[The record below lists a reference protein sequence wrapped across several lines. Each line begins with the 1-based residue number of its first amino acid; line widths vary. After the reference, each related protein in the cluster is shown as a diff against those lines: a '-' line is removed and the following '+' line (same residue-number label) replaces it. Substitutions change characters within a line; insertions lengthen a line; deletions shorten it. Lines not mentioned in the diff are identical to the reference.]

1 MPRAP
6 ESREGSHRFEE
17 ERSELRPGEAHVWSA
32 VLDASE
38 ERCRELDG
46 FLSPDENARA
56 QRLLSGVHRR
66 RWAAGRGILRS
77 ILSRYLSIP
86 PAEIRFAYTDRG
98 KPVLAGARDSRG
110 IRFNL
115 SHSDERFLFAATI
128 GREIGVDIERV
139 RASRFDQPVARRFF
153 TPRERAL
160 LDATPEEEWA
170 AAFFAIWTR
179 KEACIKAS
187 GLGLAISLSSFD
199 VSADA
204 SQPRVI
210 SSRGAG
216 AGGEISWTLV
226 DVETAPG
233 YRGACAVETAPG
245 YRAACAVEGR
255 DLAIVCREF
264 SL

>member
-1 MPRAP
+1 MAAAP
-6 ESREGSHRFEE
+6 ESRASFFPSERGLFEI
-17 ERSELRPGEAHVWSA
+17 RSGEAHVWSA
-32 VLDASE
+32 ALDVSE
-38 ERCRELDG
+38 ERRRELDG

-56 QRLLSGVHRR
+56 QRLLSEVLRR

-115 SHSDERFLFAATI
+115 SHSDARFLFAATI

-139 RASRFDQPVARRFF
+139 RVSRFDPPVARRFF
-153 TPRERAL
+153 AAGERAL
-160 LDATPEEEWA
+160 LDATPEAEWA

-187 GLGLAISLSSFD
+187 GLGLAISLGSFD
-199 VSADA
+199 VSMD
-204 SQPRVI
+204 SSEPRVVT
-210 SSRGAG
+210 SRGAL

-226 DVETAPG
+226 DVEAAPG
-233 YRGACAVETAPG
+233 YRGACAVE
-245 YRAACAVEGR
+245 GR
-255 DLAIVCREF
+255 DLAVAYREF